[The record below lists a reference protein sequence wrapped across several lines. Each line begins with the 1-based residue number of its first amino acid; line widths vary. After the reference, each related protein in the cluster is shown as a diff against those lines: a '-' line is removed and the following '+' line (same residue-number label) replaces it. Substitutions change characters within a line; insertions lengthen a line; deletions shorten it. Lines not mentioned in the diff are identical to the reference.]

1 MDTREAIEKLEE
13 LRRRVQAMG
22 GPERVE
28 KQHAAGKW
36 TARERIDALLDPG
49 TFQELHAFAR
59 HRAVD
64 LGMAGKEIPA
74 DGVVTGAGAIDGRL
88 AFVSSQDFTVA
99 GGTAGE
105 IHARKIVSLLD
116 QALLCGAPVVLF
128 NDSGGA
134 RIQEGVDALA
144 GYGGIFHRNTLL
156 SGVVPQISVISGPCA
171 GGAAYSPAITD
182 FIIMVKGISRL
193 FITGPEVIKEVTG
206 EEVTAEELG
215 GAEVQTSLSGVAHFL
230 AEDETDAVRL
240 VRRLLAFLPNNNTQ
254 DPPGPP
260 GGTLVY
266 ESDPALD
273 AVLPDDPREPYDMR
287 AVIFRVIDGGDF
299 LEVHEHFAPNILV
312 GFGRMQGRTVG
323 VVANQPSVLGG
334 ALDINASVKAARFI
348 RFCNAFNIPLVNFV
362 DVPGFMPGVKQE
374 YGGIIRHGAKMLFAY
389 AASTVPKITVVTRK
403 AYGGSF
409 LAMCAKSMGADRV
422 FAWPTAEI
430 GVMGAEGAVQIL
442 YGRELASAPDPAASR
457 RERIEEYR
465 SRFASPYLAAARM
478 HIDNVIE
485 PRDTREY
492 VSFALETLRNKR
504 ELRPPR
510 STGRCRCD
518 RGGGTVT
525 SGLVLALVGLAVT
538 FFALAALALVMAAIG
553 AWDRGRRE
561 RAARR
566 SRERAISRSEAPE
579 EIPGPIVAVIAAA
592 VESSWGRR
600 ARVQRV
606 RYLAGQEAAWAR
618 MGRQEVMASH
628 AVVRR
633 RT

>member
-1 MDTREAIEKLEE
+1 MKTREKIERLGHE
-13 LRRRVQAMG
+13 RARVEAMG
-22 GPERVE
+22 GPDRVA
-28 KQHAAGKW
+28 KQRQAGKW
-36 TARERIDALLDPG
+36 TARERIRALLDRD
-49 TFQELHAFAR
+49 TFQELYAFAR

-64 LGMAGKEIPA
+64 LGMAGREMPA
-74 DGVVTGAGAIDGRL
+74 DGVVGGAGAVDGQL
-88 AFVSSQDFTVA
+88 IFVSSQDFTVA

-105 IHARKIVSLLD
+105 IHAEKICRVLD

-144 GYGGIFHRNTLL
+144 GYGGIFYRNTLL
-156 SGVVPQISVISGPCA
+156 SGVVPQISVIVGPCA

-193 FITGPEVIKEVTG
+193 FITGPDVIKEVTG
-206 EEVTAEELG
+206 EEVTAEDLG

-230 AEDETDAVRL
+230 AEDEEDAVRL
-240 VRRLLAFLPNNNTQ
+240 VRRLLSFLPGNNTL

-260 GGTLVY
+260 EGTLVY

-273 AVLPDDPREPYDMR
+273 SLIPDDPRQPYDVR
-287 AVIFRVIDGGDF
+287 SIILRVVDDGDF
-299 LEVHEHFAPNILV
+299 LEVHEHFAPNIVV
-312 GFGRMQGRTVG
+312 GFARIQGRTVG
-323 VVANQPSVLGG
+323 VVANQPMIMSG

-348 RFCNAFNIPLVNFV
+348 RFCNAFNIPLLNFV

-389 AASTVPKITVVTRK
+389 AAATVPKITLVTRK

-430 GVMGAEGAVQIL
+430 GVMGAEGAVQII
-442 YGRELASAPDPAASR
+442 YGREIAASADPAALKAD
-457 RERIEEYR
+457 RIEEYR
-465 SRFASPYLAAARM
+465 ERFASPYLAAARM

-504 ELRPPR
+504 ELRPPKKH
-510 STGRCRCD
+510 
-518 RGGGTVT
+518 GTMP
-525 SGLVLALVGLAVT
+525 L
-538 FFALAALALVMAAIG
+538 
-553 AWDRGRRE
+553 
-561 RAARR
+561 
-566 SRERAISRSEAPE
+566 
-579 EIPGPIVAVIAAA
+579 
-592 VESSWGRR
+592 
-600 ARVQRV
+600 
-606 RYLAGQEAAWAR
+606 
-618 MGRQEVMASH
+618 
-628 AVVRR
+628 
-633 RT
+633 